1 VHLHNLWLVCWWDL
15 TALLTQIR
23 SYRTCKFVDTFQK
36 KYIYINIHINLLI
49 IYAFISWF
57 SFIGHENEYQDIWI
71 HKRKIWALCLA
82 VQQPLSSDLTTA
94 STVWLNVLQY
104 VRWKLRQVIHHTLS
118 EHNAPRSAFLRHTS
132 SFTCAAMRTRVLRI
146 DPLCFQLYTVTKL
159 IFMFILCY
167 SIFSYT
173 DAFWFCSVIGI
184 VSSVSTQL
192 TGWENVLW
200 NQCVLYSVLGLH
212 PFHAGT

>member
-49 IYAFISWF
+49 IYGFISWF

-71 HKRKIWALCLA
+71 HKCKIWALCLA

-118 EHNAPRSAFLRHTS
+118 EHNAPRSAFLGHSS
-132 SFTCAAMRTRVLRI
+132 SFTCAAMRTQGSKNRPVVFPVVHSDQTYFYVYFVL
-146 DPLCFQLYTVTKL
+146 Y
-159 IFMFILCY
+159 
-167 SIFSYT
+167 YT
-173 DAFWFCSVIGI
+173 DAFWFCSVKFRFLSINPTDWLG
-184 VSSVSTQL
+184 
-192 TGWENVLW
+192 NVLW

-212 PFHAGT
+212 PFHTGT